1 MSSCGHVGKEDA
13 HLTVLHPPSRPAVLL
28 LHAGRVAAPFGKA
41 AFIQDQHWEERI
53 GLNSV
58 RLEGRRA
65 QRTPDE
71 GAQIIANPLFL
82 PDGTREQ
89 ALYAI
94 GSLLFGLF
102 SNLPAIF
109 SGDVAENGLQIEQGV
124 LAWLRASEV
133 GSQALMQLDQGQR
146 PSSYLAWGWSSVIP
160 CGMVMR
166 LHAVLV
172 VSWTSLKVFFLPC
185 RVSHREREMHEVF
198 SCLRGS
204 KDQVT
209 SATVVIFL
217 MEGIPAAPHLIQ
229 KGRPC

>member
-28 LHAGRVAAPFGKA
+28 LHACRVAAPFGKA
-41 AFIQDQHWEERI
+41 ADHSRTSTGKSASGSALSDWRGGGLRERQTK
-53 GLNSV
+53 V
-58 RLEGRRA
+58 RRSS
-65 QRTPDE
+65 RTPSSS
-71 GAQIIANPLFL
+71 AS
-82 PDGTREQ
+82 GTREQ
-89 ALYAI
+89 ALYAR

-102 SNLPAIF
+102 SNLPTIF

-124 LAWLRASEV
+124 LAWLRVSEV

-172 VSWTSLKVFFLPC
+172 VSWTSL
-185 RVSHREREMHEVF
+185 SHAMRNEVRRAEKIA
-198 SCLRGS
+198 CHA
-204 KDQVT
+204 V
-209 SATVVIFL
+209 
-217 MEGIPAAPHLIQ
+217 
-229 KGRPC
+229 